1 MAGKTDV
8 ADYLCSKH
16 EGMSKKQAG
25 EVVDHV
31 FEALGWYL
39 AKGDRV
45 SIPDFGTFSL
55 SERAA
60 REGRNPKTGAA
71 IKIDAA
77 RAVRFKPG
85 KALKESV
92 NKHK

>member
-1 MAGKTDV
+1 MAGKMDV
-8 ADYLCSKH
+8 AEYLCSKS

-25 EVVDHV
+25 ELVDHV
-31 FEALGWYL
+31 FECLGKHL
-39 AKGDRV
+39 ASGERV

-60 REGRNPKTGAA
+60 REGRNPKTGAM

-92 NKHK
+92 NQ